1 MSSLFGLLSVVRD
14 GLQSQSAA
22 VDLTGQN
29 VSNANTPGYVR
40 RSAILAGNAADGGV
54 LYQGVQR
61 TFDQFT
67 FGRLVNEQGL
77 AGAANARSS
86 ALAQLQGVV
95 APSTGGIGDQI
106 NQFMASLQALT
117 GSPAD
122 PSVRA
127 TVLANAQSL
136 AQTVSQTAIGIKN
149 SRADMLANAQ
159 GVANDLNQSL
169 SQIAKL
175 NQQIATATA
184 NGSDASS
191 LKDQRDSLV
200 SNVADKIGAKTIT
213 DAQGQITLFA
223 AGTTLVDGSTASSVS
238 VGVDTNDNLQIQA
251 HRSDGSTVDVT
262 TYVHE
267 GQLGGIREAR
277 DTDAANSLTQLDQ
290 FAYDFSTQVNNVNGA
305 GFGLDG
311 TTGNAVFKWPPGI
324 TDAAMNMTLDSPI
337 IGHPEKIA
345 ASSTASGLPSG
356 NDVAIKLAD
365 LATQPLAATGGTPTE
380 RFASIASSL
389 GSAKQ
394 SADNEA
400 ELRSSTV
407 AQAQTMNDSASGVS
421 LDEEMTNLTQY
432 QRAFEASSKVL
443 QTTDELLQSLIQ
455 TL

>member
-14 GLQSQSAA
+14 GLQAQSAA

-61 TFDQFT
+61 SFSQFT

-86 ALAQLQGVV
+86 ALGQLEGVV

-159 GVANDLNQSL
+159 GVATALNQSL

-200 SNVADKIGAKTIT
+200 SDVADKIGAKTIT
-213 DAQGQITLFA
+213 DAQGQVTLFA
-223 AGTTLVDGSTASSVS
+223 AGTTLVDGSTASSIS
-238 VGVDTNDNLQIQA
+238 VQTDANDNLQIQA
-251 HRSDGSTVDVT
+251 HRADGSTVDVT
-262 TYVHE
+262 TYANE

-277 DTDAANSLTQLDQ
+277 DTDAANSLNQLDQ
-290 FAYDFSTQVNNVNGA
+290 LAYDFSTQVNTINSA
-305 GFGLDG
+305 GYGLDG
-311 TTGNAVFKWPPGI
+311 TTGNAVFKWPPGV
-324 TDAAMNMTLDSPI
+324 TNAAMSMTLDPAI

-345 ASSTASGLPSG
+345 ASSTAAGLPSG

-365 LATQPLAATGGTPTE
+365 LATQPLAATGGTPTD
-380 RFASIASSL
+380 RFAAITSAI

-394 SADNEA
+394 SASNEA

-407 AQAQTMNDSASGVS
+407 AQAQSMNDSASGVS
-421 LDEEMTNLTQY
+421 IDEEMTNLTQY

-443 QTTDELLQSLIQ
+443 QATDELLQNLIQ